1 MSNLNYLK
9 TNVKKITALSLM
21 IFCCAFLTNCGGTK
35 FVKFP
40 EKENEVYPS
49 PNLKSFLKDNKNPK
63 VVLRIPSNKGEVTT
77 SENKEYLYDAIEKE
91 LLKNGFIVRDRQLFN
106 QVLSRTDN
114 SADYSK
120 LKERTDTDLIIE
132 LSKLNDVLYETNK
145 YKTSKGKE
153 GLLSYIYKR
162 YGAEVEFK
170 IILMKDN
177 EFAGT
182 YTFNYSPCGKYP
194 CEINSDFKK
203 NWWQAQKGKKEFEK
217 KKRSFIGIYT
227 NCDTTVSKQYEK
239 IKSIYITI
247 FTKYLFYLSL

>member
-9 TNVKKITALSLM
+9 IVVRKNIVLSII
-21 IFCCAFLTNCGGTK
+21 IFCCTLLTNCGGTK

-40 EKENEVYPS
+40 EKQNEVYPS

-63 VVLRIPSNKGEVTT
+63 VVLRIPSNKSEVTT
-77 SENKEYLYDAIEKE
+77 SENRNYLYDAIEKE
-91 LLKNGFIVRDRQLFN
+91 LLKNGFIVRDRQLFS
-106 QVLSRTDN
+106 QVLSNTDN

-120 LKERTDTDLIIE
+120 LKERTNTDLIIE
-132 LSKLNDVLYETNK
+132 LSKLNTEILYETNK

-203 NWWQAQKGKKEFEK
+203 NWYQAQRGKKEFEK
-217 KKRSFIGIYT
+217 IEKDHLSEFIET
-227 NCDTTVSKQYEK
+227 ATQQLVNSMRK
-239 IKSIYITI
+239 
-247 FTKYLFYLSL
+247 